1 MDWNMQF
8 IEKEVQVAGK
18 QGKMLSFSQLCN
30 SKQQRKDT
38 FFAYQIGNVF

>member
-8 IEKEVQVAGK
+8 IEKEIWMADK

-30 SKQQRKDT
+30 SKQQQKA